1 MGLATIG
8 YRPWERFPKER
19 IAPTED
25 DKDFRGRQVWGD
37 VHDPGAAL
45 YGGVAGHAG
54 LFSDANDVAALMQ
67 MLLNGGVYGGQ
78 SYLGA
83 EVVKQFTACRFC
95 APDGSG
101 NRRGLGWDRPTPK
114 GQQGPTCDCVSYA
127 SFGHTGFT
135 GTMAWADPEDDIV
148 YVFLSNRVHPSA
160 ANKKLQDL
168 NIRPRI
174 QQVVHDAI
182 DRSQATPMQARS
194 EQR

>member
-1 MGLATIG
+1 
-8 YRPWERFPKER
+8 
-19 IAPTED
+19 
-25 DKDFRGRQVWGD
+25 
-37 VHDPGAAL
+37 
-45 YGGVAGHAG
+45 
-54 LFSDANDVAALMQ
+54 
-67 MLLNGGVYGGQ
+67 
-78 SYLGA
+78 
-83 EVVKQFTACRFC
+83 VKQFTACRFC
-95 APDGSG
+95 GPDGSG

-182 DRSQATPMQARS
+182 DRAQATPMQARS